1 MHILAPGCVNIP
13 VGEAEEQCP
22 STPHTG
28 CATYNVISGLLLTRP
43 PGQSSPPGWYLD
55 CTLLEVFTC
64 RGHEGRAGTELGL
77 HPRLPTS
84 RAQTLGPHFPCS
96 VLLKQEAERREDG
109 FSPVSQPFFTS
120 ICRALQCLLF
130 KLDFLIIQDI
140 DMI

>member
-1 MHILAPGCVNIP
+1 MRILAPRCVNIP

-43 PGQSSPPGWYLD
+43 PGQSSPPGRYLD

-64 RGHEGRAGTELGL
+64 IYEGRVGTGL
-77 HPRLPTS
+77 YPRLPTS

-96 VLLKQEAERREDG
+96 VLLKQEVERREGG
-109 FSPVSQPFFTS
+109 FSPVSQHFLTS
-120 ICRALQCLLF
+120 ICHALQCLLF

-140 DMI
+140 GMI